1 MCLFL
6 LFSGRGPLGKKKKD
20 VRDLAILRSSTC
32 RLALNGVKVNRKI
45 NKLR

>member
-6 LFSGRGPLGKKKKD
+6 LFSGRGPLGKKKD